1 MNLETFLYVMVF
13 TFIGSIASLAGG
25 LILLKKKL
33 WEGENSV
40 HLLAFAAGV
49 LLATAFLDLFPE
61 ALKESANNPNVF
73 TAALLGLVIFFFLER
88 FFVSFHPHINKE
100 EELESSRRKSIV
112 SLILFGDGFH
122 NFIDGFVIATSF
134 LVSIPLGITTAFAVA
149 AHEIPQ
155 EISDFTIL
163 LRSNLG
169 AKKAITFNIIS
180 GFTAIIGAL
189 IALFMA
195 DSIKPYL
202 GLILAFTS
210 GMFIYIAASDII
222 PELQHIYLKE
232 RKWHKAIFFV
242 IGIVTVFLT
251 IQILQV

>member
-1 MNLETFLYVMVF
+1 MNLEIFVYTMAF
-13 TFIGSIASLAGG
+13 TFIGSIVSLGG
-25 LILLKKKL
+25 SFILLKKKL

-61 ALKESANNPNVF
+61 ALTESSNDPNIF
-73 TAALLGLVIFFFLER
+73 IAALVGLVLFFFLER
-88 FFVSFHPHINKE
+88 LFVSFHPHAKAE
-100 EELESSRRKSIV
+100 QELEDSRRKSTV
-112 SLILFGDGFH
+112 SLIIFGDGFH

-169 AKKAITFNIIS
+169 AKKAIIFNILS
-180 GFTAIIGAL
+180 GLVAIAGAL
-189 IALFMA
+189 VALLIA
-195 DSIKPYL
+195 DTIKPYL
-202 GLILAFTS
+202 GLVLAFTA
-210 GMFIYIAASDII
+210 GMFIYISASNII

-232 RKWHKAIFFV
+232 RKWHQAIYFV
-242 IGIVTVFLT
+242 VGILVVFLT
-251 IQILQV
+251 IQILHV